1 MLTTFAALIMP
12 VIVLLMAMVI
22 NTGHIVDSKIKLQVA
37 ADRAAYAGAAKQ
49 AHILNWMAVQNW
61 EIHKKFED
69 LKKELAENSTK
80 NEAEGR
86 DRFNHVSR
94 EINDIW
100 ESMDAWSE
108 QGMAEAAKVS
118 DAIVNANYAAA
129 QSFYPML
136 RSGMVFLRNDIET
149 KQIQK
154 LEWHGMQ
161 GVFVDPEDHNSASDR
176 ITAYLIKDDRY
187 PTVRWVTRLAA
198 NLPTGLLTKT
208 LNYWIA
214 GMQLHAVSAVQPH
227 GGSIRECAFKE
238 KKEDCAQYQ
247 VSFVPIAT
255 ATGENYAH

>member
-22 NTGHIVDSKIKLQVA
+22 NTGHIVDSKIKLQIA

-49 AHILNWMAVQNW
+49 AHILDWMAGKNW
-61 EIHKKFED
+61 EIYKKFSD

-80 NEAEGR
+80 SEAEGR
-86 DRFNHVSR
+86 RRFDHVSQ
-94 EINDIW
+94 EINNIW
-100 ESMDAWSE
+100 ELMSTWSQ

-118 DAIVNANYAAA
+118 GAIASANYIAA
-129 QSFYPML
+129 QSSYPMQNNE
-136 RSGMVFLRNDIET
+136 MVFLRNDIET

-187 PTVRWVTRLAA
+187 PTVRWVTQLTA
-198 NLPTGLLTKT
+198 NLPTGFLTKT
-208 LNYWIA
+208 LNQWIP
-214 GMQLHAVSAVQPH
+214 GLQLSAVSAAQPH
-227 GGSIRECAFKE
+227 GGSIRECAFQAAAQDC
-238 KKEDCAQYQ
+238 KKYQ
-247 VSFVPIAT
+247 VSFVPISD